1 MKHWEFGAVVP
12 LVAAAALAI
21 INPPL
26 AIWAVV
32 MGIAVAAGI
41 VAARSGQALHQL
53 LVSVRERVDAGAETT
68 ARALAQASE
77 EAGANLG
84 EADKKLAERLERFFA
99 AYEQREQEWRAKT
112 LAELRTMSTQVVNAE
127 LAQMKETFAL
137 LEDTRN
143 KHNADLG
150 KAVATL
156 RELVETET
164 QRQQEQKQAER
175 GQLAEMTKTIV
186 EKHFAKWHESE
197 SELRQAVLAEWR
209 STVASFEGRLESIV
223 AQERAFQEQASKSR
237 TEAVDAELAG
247 VKETFALVEDTR
259 NRHNADLGKAV
270 ATLRELVATETQR
283 QQEQK
288 RAERGQL
295 AEMTKTIVEKHFAKW
310 HEGESELRQAALAEW
325 RSTVSSF
332 EGRLESI
339 VAQERAF
346 QEQASQSRT
355 QTADAEL
362 AQMKETF
369 ALLEDTRNKH
379 NADLGKA
386 VATLRE
392 LVETETQRQQEQK
405 RAERDHLDKMLERQ
419 QRAHDEAG
427 ERSGQLWDR
436 LLNQLEK

>member
-112 LAELRTMSTQVVNAE
+112 LAELRTMSTQVVN
-127 LAQMKETFAL
+127 T
-137 LEDTRN
+137 
-143 KHNADLG
+143 
-150 KAVATL
+150 
-156 RELVETET
+156 
-164 QRQQEQKQAER
+164 
-175 GQLAEMTKTIV
+175 
-186 EKHFAKWHESE
+186 
-197 SELRQAVLAEWR
+197 
-209 STVASFEGRLESIV
+209 
-223 AQERAFQEQASKSR
+223 
-237 TEAVDAELAG
+237 
-247 VKETFALVEDTR
+247 
-259 NRHNADLGKAV
+259 
-270 ATLRELVATETQR
+270 
-283 QQEQK
+283 
-288 RAERGQL
+288 
-295 AEMTKTIVEKHFAKW
+295 
-310 HEGESELRQAALAEW
+310 
-325 RSTVSSF
+325 
-332 EGRLESI
+332 
-339 VAQERAF
+339 
-346 QEQASQSRT
+346 
-355 QTADAEL
+355 EL